1 MSITTNCVII
11 QVMQLFRTNCF
22 TFLTEVR
29 MPQVRK
35 SCSCGIFAIFL
46 QCYFM
51 IETQA
56 LMTVSDFFLGFFLG
70 IIFGKEASL
79 FCGGCFSDGG
89 GFISFLSGG
98 IWGASV
104 LMCVCV
110 RMEGAPLPHAPQTM
124 GNPSNMDVDVLN
136 PRNIA
141 QVHMAGLYK
150 LKHNLC

>member
-1 MSITTNCVII
+1 
-11 QVMQLFRTNCF
+11 MQLFRTNCF

-56 LMTVSDFFLGFFLG
+56 LMTASDFSGVFSRNHFLEGGFTFLWG
-70 IIFGKEASL
+70 LFFRWRGLHFIFKRGHW
-79 FCGGCFSDGG
+79 GGHRFRWEGG
-89 GFISFLSGG
+89 GGSKKIVGWRGRPSP
-98 IWGASV
+98 
-104 LMCVCV
+104 M
-110 RMEGAPLPHAPQTM
+110 PPQTM